1 MRARVFLA
9 LVIAVLLVPGVA
21 HAKGPDL
28 ATIDGAGMAAP
39 IAIAGVEGQD
49 DDLAALVELAGLFPA
64 LFGQQPDPM
73 LAAAPDEAL
82 GPKLVI
88 TWRLPDGGPSPSS
101 IQQELYLYAEG
112 GPLTYTAPDQPVMDG
127 DRTTGGWFRTPPA
140 LQPGWEAFDLPA
152 RSTLEGTATAGSE
165 PVARRIDARC
175 RGGVVALARCRRG
188 CGGGAVRPRRHRCSG
203 AVEPAGA
210 GRIDLSQ
217 DLSVEGRP
225 LDDVDLTRRAKEG
238 DMDAYASLVARV
250 PTHRHPGRARDLRR
264 AE

>member
-28 ATIDGAGMAAP
+28 ATIDGAGMATP
-39 IAIAGVEGQD
+39 ITIAGMEGQD
-49 DDLAALVELAGLFPA
+49 DDLGALVELAGLFPA

-73 LAAAPDEAL
+73 LAAAPKEAL

-101 IQQELYLYAEG
+101 VQQELYLYAEG

-152 RSTLEGTATAGSE
+152 RTTLEGAATAGSE
-165 PVARRIDARC
+165 PVAARSTRDAAGASSPWPGVGVAAVVGLCGLAAIALGCC
-175 RGGVVALARCRRG
+175 RAGG
-188 CGGGAVRPRRHRCSG
+188 CGSDRPEPGSVGGGPS
-203 AVEPAGA
+203 
-210 GRIDLSQ
+210 
-217 DLSVEGRP
+217 
-225 LDDVDLTRRAKEG
+225 TR
-238 DMDAYASLVARV
+238 
-250 PTHRHPGRARDLRR
+250 
-264 AE
+264 